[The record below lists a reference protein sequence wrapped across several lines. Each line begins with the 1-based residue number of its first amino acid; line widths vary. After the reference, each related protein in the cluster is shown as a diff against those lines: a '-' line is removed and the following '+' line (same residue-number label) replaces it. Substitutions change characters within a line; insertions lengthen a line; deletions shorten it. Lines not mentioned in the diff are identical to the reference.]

1 MRFTSSLL
9 IKNYYKI
16 SSFAKINQFAIY
28 CKFVKINYMIKI
40 LLVTRDNTKNKKFNR
55 IFNKNGYEFSAMG
68 DENLIYD
75 FVSAEHP
82 DIIIIDENFQNISKL
97 NKKIKP
103 VCENSII
110 IFIINSDR
118 VDKELIKYANAFIT
132 DGMTDDLISSVI
144 NVNLRMKNSLEMLSN
159 SNKDLADSLYR
170 LNALYSTSSQF
181 AGTLDKEKLIQY
193 MIEGMDKA
201 LSFSLTCTLSFC
213 HGNAPVLILNSL
225 YELSDE
231 LITAL
236 KLRTILNYN
245 SLFDGKIP
253 LYEINVENLKVIK
266 HVKYPA
272 HRFTFTLFQYDNMF
286 APISLGDDFFGCV
299 EIFKETSFTS
309 EDSTCFQTIAQQV
322 SLPLK
327 SAALYQEII
336 ETNIKLEK
344 LERLKSEFISIVS
357 HELRTPL
364 TSIKNSLDILASGKC
379 GEVTE
384 NSGKFLSMAMR
395 NVQRLS
401 GIINDLLDL
410 SKIEAGKMDFN
421 FAPTSINTVI
431 NFVKSAL
438 SEVAKSK
445 GLTLIVNEARNLPE
459 TSADP
464 QRLEQVLTNLVS
476 NAIKFTPENKTITI
490 TSSLVNS
497 KNININEYFKD
508 SIKLTDGD
516 YIQVCVED
524 EGIGIA
530 EKDLLHAFDKF
541 AQIENSLSRKA
552 GGTGLGL
559 PIAKQLLEA
568 HHGAIWCSSELN
580 KGSKF
585 YFVIPVSNQD

>member
-1 MRFTSSLL
+1 MNI
-9 IKNYYKI
+9 IKFDKI
-16 SSFAKINQFAIY
+16 INM
-28 CKFVKINYMIKI
+28 VKILVISERKEKCNYF
-40 LLVTRDNTKNKKFNR
+40 NT
-55 IFNKNGYEFSAMG
+55 IFNKNSYDLECLS

-75 FVSAEHP
+75 TVSADNP
-82 DIIIIDENFQNISKL
+82 DVIIIDTQISSLKNL
-97 NKKIKP
+97 NKKIKNLCP
-103 VCENSII
+103 NTII
-110 IFIINSDR
+110 IYLTSSSVI
-118 VDKELIKYANAFIT
+118 DKELIKYANAFLT
-132 DGMTDDLISSVI
+132 EDMSDDFIISTI
-144 NVNLRMKNSLEMLSN
+144 NVNLRMKSSLEMLSN

-170 LNALYSTSSQF
+170 LNALYTTSSQF
-181 AGTLDKEKLIQY
+181 SGTLDKAKLIQY

-213 HGNAPVLILNSL
+213 TEEKPVLILNSL

-231 LITAL
+231 LIEAL

-245 SLFDGKIP
+245 SLFDGKKMP
-253 LYEINVENLKVIK
+253 FEVNSDTLKVVKQI
-266 HVKYPA
+266 KYPA
-272 HRFTFTLFQYDNMF
+272 SRFTFSLFRFDNMF
-286 APISLGDDFFGCV
+286 APISLGENFFGCV
-299 EIFKETSFTS
+299 EIFKEAPFSP
-309 EDSTCFQTIAQQV
+309 DDATCFQTIAQQV

-327 SAALYQEII
+327 SATLYQEII
-336 ETNIKLEK
+336 EANIKLAK

-364 TSIKNSLDILASGKC
+364 TSIKNSLDILMSGRC
-379 GEVTE
+379 GEITE
-384 NSGKFLSMAMR
+384 SADKFLSMAMR
-395 NVQRLS
+395 NAQRLS

-421 FAPTSINTVI
+421 FAPTNINTVI
-431 NFVKSAL
+431 DYVKSAL

-445 GLTLIVNEARNLPE
+445 GLTIITEQEQSLPDI
-459 TSADP
+459 SADA

-490 TSSLVNS
+490 SSKLINS
-497 KNININEYFKD
+497 KNIHINEYFKD
-508 SIKLTDGD
+508 SIKLCDGD
-516 YIQVCVED
+516 YILVCVKD

-568 HHGAIWCSSELN
+568 HKGAIWCDSELN
-580 KGSKF
+580 KGSEF
-585 YFVIPVSNQD
+585 YFAIPVAKIEQLV

>member
-1 MRFTSSLL
+1 
-9 IKNYYKI
+9 
-16 SSFAKINQFAIY
+16 
-28 CKFVKINYMIKI
+28 MIKI
-40 LLVTRDNTKNKKFNR
+40 LLVSDNKSQTEKFQSIFTKNS
-55 IFNKNGYEFSAMG
+55 YDFSMMT
-68 DENLIYD
+68 DETLIYD
-75 FVSAEHP
+75 YISGETP
-82 DIIIIDENFQNISKL
+82 DIIIIDEEYKNIKTL
-97 NKKIKP
+97 NKKIKSI
-103 VCENSII
+103 CENTII
-110 IFIINSDR
+110 IFLLSENKVNKD
-118 VDKELIKYANAFIT
+118 LIKYANAFFT
-132 DGMTDDLISSVI
+132 NDMSEDLILSTLNI
-144 NVNLRMKNSLEMLSN
+144 NLRMKSSLDMLSN

-181 AGTLDKEKLIQY
+181 AGTLDKSKLIQY

-201 LSFSLTCTLSFC
+201 LSFSLTCTLSLC
-213 HGNAPVLILNSL
+213 TEDKPVLLINSL
-225 YELSDE
+225 YELSEE

-236 KLRTILNYN
+236 KLRVILNYN
-245 SLFDGKIP
+245 SLFEGKTLPADIT
-253 LYEINVENLKVIK
+253 LDNLKVIK
-266 HVKYPA
+266 QIKYPA
-272 HRFTFTLFQYDNMF
+272 SRFTFTLFQYDNMF
-286 APISLGDDFFGCV
+286 APISLGDNFFGCI
-299 EIFKETSFTS
+299 EIFKETAFTA

-327 SAALYQEII
+327 SATLYQELI
-336 ETNIKLEK
+336 ETNHKLEK

-364 TSIKNSLDILASGKC
+364 TSIKNSLDILMSGRC
-379 GEVTE
+379 GEITQAAD
-384 NSGKFLSMAMR
+384 KFLSMAMR

-421 FAPTSINTVI
+421 FAPTNINTVI
-431 NFVKSAL
+431 GYVKSAL

-445 GLTLIVNEARNLPE
+445 GLNLITSEAENLPDI
-459 TSADP
+459 TADA

-476 NAIKFTPENKTITI
+476 NAIKFTPENKTIKI
-490 TSSLVNS
+490 SSSLVNS
-497 KNININEYFKD
+497 KDIKINEYFKE
-508 SIKLTDGD
+508 SIKLKEGD
-516 YIQVCVED
+516 YIEVCVED

-568 HHGAIWCSSELN
+568 HQGAIWCDSELH

-585 YFVIPVSNQD
+585 YFVIPITTNLN

>member
-1 MRFTSSLL
+1 
-9 IKNYYKI
+9 
-16 SSFAKINQFAIY
+16 
-28 CKFVKINYMIKI
+28 MIKI
-40 LLVTRDNTKNKKFNR
+40 LCVSNRRDKINEFST
-55 IFNKNGYEFSAMG
+55 IFNKNTYEFSVMT
-68 DENLIYD
+68 DETLICD
-75 FVSAEHP
+75 IISVDAP
-82 DIIIIDENFQNISKL
+82 DIIIMDYTIPDLKKL
-97 NKKIKP
+97 NKKIKS
-103 VCENSII
+103 VCESSVI
-110 IFIINSDR
+110 IFISPDEGL
-118 VDKELIKYANAFIT
+118 DKDLIKFANAFIT
-132 DGMTDDLISSVI
+132 DNMSHNLILSTI
-144 NVNLRMKNSLEMLSN
+144 NINLRMKNSLEMLSN

-181 AGTLDKEKLIQY
+181 AGTLNKSELIQY

-213 HGNAPVLILNSL
+213 TESEPVLILNSL
-225 YELSDE
+225 YEISDE
-231 LITAL
+231 LLTAL
-236 KLRTILNYN
+236 KLRTVLNYN
-245 SLFDGKIP
+245 SAFEGKKLP
-253 LYEINVENLKVIK
+253 YELKAEKLKVIK

-272 HRFTFTLFQYDNMF
+272 SRFTFTLFQFDNMF
-286 APISLGDDFFGCV
+286 APISLGDNFFGCI
-299 EIFKETSFTS
+299 EIFKETPFST

-327 SAALYQEII
+327 SATLYQEII
-336 ETNIKLEK
+336 ETNAKLEK

-364 TSIKNSLDILASGKC
+364 TSIKNSLDILTSGRC
-379 GEVTE
+379 GEVTAAAE
-384 NSGKFLSMAMR
+384 KFLSMAMR

-421 FAPTSINTVI
+421 FVKTNINTVI
-431 NFVKSAL
+431 DYVKSAL

-445 GLTLIVNEARNLPE
+445 GLTLITDETENLP
-459 TSADP
+459 SVNADP

-476 NAIKFTPENKTITI
+476 NAIKFTPENKTIKI
-490 TSSLVNS
+490 SS
-497 KNININEYFKD
+497 KIINKHEMKINEYFKD
-508 SIKLTDGD
+508 SIKLAQDE

-530 EKDLLHAFDKF
+530 ENDLLHAFDKF

-568 HHGAIWCSSELN
+568 HKGAIWCDSELE

-585 YFVIPVSNQD
+585 YFVIPLV